1 MALDSE
7 KLSSDILSV
16 FNSMKDRAQ
25 STTNPPTDTDFSNGI
40 SNAVVTYISKGE
52 ISTNDSGKIPTG
64 TYTGGK
70 GKGKLTV
77 TATNCAKIILD
88 ACIELNKQY
97 EEEESEEEES
107 EEDKK
112 DYNYLAEEIGK
123 ALKKMADEGTVATT
137 VTGGTMTPPSGQA
150 VTGYGGSAE
159 GTISCNSTSLVSNLK
174 TVFSEMGRR
183 REENNFDGNKYL
195 ADELADNI
203 HSFWTSGTVSTNGI
217 GNLEGSSGSG
227 SIS

>member
-1 MALDSE
+1 MALDKDS
-7 KLSSDILSV
+7 LSSDILSV
-16 FNSMKDRAQ
+16 FNSMKSRAQ
-25 STTNPPTDTDFSNGI
+25 SKTNPPTNTDFSNGI

-52 ISTNDSGKIPTG
+52 VSTNDSGTIPTG
-64 TYTGGK
+64 TYTDGK

-88 ACIELNKQY
+88 ACDNMN
-97 EEEESEEEES
+97 SRNR
-107 EEDKK
+107 D
-112 DYNYLAEEIGK
+112 DAYLAEEIGK

-137 VTGGTMTPPSGQA
+137 VTGGTMTPPSGQP
-150 VTGYGGSAE
+150 VTDYGGSAE

-174 TVFSEMGRR
+174 TVFSEMNRR
-183 REENNFDGNKYL
+183 RNEENFDGNEYL
-195 ADELADNI
+195 ADELASNI

>member
-1 MALDSE
+1 MTLDKDS
-7 KLSSDILSV
+7 LSSDILSV
-16 FNSMKDRAQ
+16 FNSMKSRAQ
-25 STTNPPTDTDFSNGI
+25 SKTNPPTNTDFSNGI

-52 ISTNDSGKIPTG
+52 VSTNDSGTIPTG

-88 ACIELNKQY
+88 ACDNMN
-97 EEEESEEEES
+97 SRNR
-107 EEDKK
+107 D
-112 DYNYLAEEIGK
+112 DAYLAEEIGK

-137 VTGGTMTPPSGQA
+137 VTGGTMTPPSGQP

-174 TVFSEMGRR
+174 TVFSEMNRR
-183 REENNFDGNKYL
+183 RNEENFDGNEYL
-195 ADELADNI
+195 ANELASNI

>member
-52 ISTNDSGKIPTG
+52 VSTNDSGTIPTG

-88 ACIELNKQY
+88 ACDNMNSKNR
-97 EEEESEEEES
+97 
-107 EEDKK
+107 D
-112 DYNYLAEEIGK
+112 DNYLAEEIGK

-174 TVFSEMGRR
+174 TVFSEMNRR
-183 REENNFDGNKYL
+183 REENNFDGNEYL
-195 ADELADNI
+195 ADELASNI

>member
-1 MALDSE
+1 MALDKNS
-7 KLSSDILSV
+7 LSSDILSV
-16 FNSMKDRAQ
+16 FNSMKSRAQ
-25 STTNPPTDTDFSNGI
+25 SKTNPPTNADFSNGI

-52 ISTNDSGKIPTG
+52 VSTNDSGTIPTG

-88 ACIELNKQY
+88 ACDNMNNRNR
-97 EEEESEEEES
+97 
-107 EEDKK
+107 D
-112 DYNYLAEEIGK
+112 DDYLAEEIGK

-137 VTGGTMTPPSGQA
+137 VTGGTMTPPSGQP
-150 VTGYGGSAE
+150 VTGYGGSAV

-174 TVFSEMGRR
+174 TVFSEMSRR
-183 REENNFDGNKYL
+183 REENNFDGNEYL
-195 ADELADNI
+195 ADELASNI